1 VWSPRADDHQ
11 THTNDIHQTHTN
23 AAAKSGGRFR
33 VLGLVLAAG
42 RSARMGRPKQ
52 LAELSGR
59 PLLEHA
65 LAAMSAAPVD
75 DVAVALGARAG
86 EVLAAVDLH
95 RARPLVVEG
104 WAEGMGRVLARA
116 VATALPPEAREALP
130 PEAREALP
138 PEAREAL
145 PPEAREA
152 GHGYGAVVVALGDQP
167 LVTAGVVARL
177 VDAWAHGAGPVVT
190 ATYGGRPGH
199 PKLFDRAVLPH
210 LCELAGDAGARELLA
225 RHPEWVAGV
234 EVAVLGSDLDV
245 DDEPGLARAAA
256 LLAGRQPAPSPTP
269 AGRGA
274 QR

>member
-1 VWSPRADDHQ
+1 MWSPRADDHQ

-116 VATALPPEAREALP
+116 VAT
-130 PEAREALP
+130 ALP